1 MVVKVYRDRAIAL
14 LREIE
19 SVIVMIDDKYLFC
32 AIEPAQEAQSRPTG
46 PAPKSHATA
55 GFDLGV
61 LTAWRWAEYLT
72 ETAPFHRVRCLA
84 L

>member
-32 AIEPAQEAQSRPTG
+32 AIEHGAGGANRPTG
-46 PAPKSHATA
+46 PAPKITTLLP
-55 GFDLGV
+55 G
-61 LTAWRWAEYLT
+61 LTSA
-72 ETAPFHRVRCLA
+72 F
-84 L
+84 